1 MDDIKKIVTT
11 FVKKKNKKIS
21 EDSNLFLNN
30 ILDSFGVIEI
40 VSLIEKKFGIKFHP
54 NDLNT
59 KNFSSIKKIV
69 NLIKKNER
77 FKSKKS
83 NKKI

>member
-1 MDDIKKIVTT
+1 MDEVKKIVTT

-21 EDSNLFLNN
+21 EDTNLFLNN

-40 VSLIEKKFGIKFHP
+40 VSLIEKKFKIKFHP

-69 NLIKKNER
+69 NIIKKNGKFR
-77 FKSKKS
+77 SKKS
-83 NKKI
+83 NK